1 MSQKNSLQELTI
13 KNNFMFAAVMMDPQ
27 NCQELLE
34 LILNIP
40 ISYVKVDTER
50 SLVYDPR
57 YRGIR
62 MDVYVQD
69 ENNTRF
75 DVEMQVRTDCIE
87 KRSRY
92 YHSHMD
98 MDALRSG
105 TEYELLPD
113 SYVIFICDFDPVGA
127 GKWGN
132 VICGWNWRCAMKELQ
147 EELKEEPRASSSGW
161 RRAYWIFCRIWAR
174 CPKSCVRGFCP
185 SGMLRCCRSF

>member
-50 SLVYDPR
+50 SLLYDPR

-62 MDVYVQD
+62 MDVYVRD

-75 DVEMQVRTDCIE
+75 DVEMQVRTDCI
-87 KRSRY
+87 
-92 YHSHMD
+92 
-98 MDALRSG
+98 L
-105 TEYELLPD
+105 
-113 SYVIFICDFDPVGA
+113 
-127 GKWGN
+127 
-132 VICGWNWRCAMKELQ
+132 
-147 EELKEEPRASSSGW
+147 
-161 RRAYWIFCRIWAR
+161 
-174 CPKSCVRGFCP
+174 
-185 SGMLRCCRSF
+185 SF